1 VKLDPRVASG
11 PLVALVALLLI
22 SLQTADAIRRT
33 SAPKQD
39 PIAKRPTDDPL
50 LDLERRLATLDPT
63 RTLAIRRDPFSF
75 VADPPPLKAL
85 TKARPPAPPP
95 PAPTPVLTAIIWDND
110 PRASIRWNGR
120 DYVVK
125 ANSQVSDYQVILI
138 GRDQVLLA
146 HGDES
151 LVLRMHRKGD

>member
-1 VKLDPRVASG
+1 MKLDPRVASG

-39 PIAKRPTDDPL
+39 PIAKRP
-50 LDLERRLATLDPT
+50 
-63 RTLAIRRDPFSF
+63 
-75 VADPPPLKAL
+75 
-85 TKARPPAPPP
+85 
-95 PAPTPVLTAIIWDND
+95 TAIIWDND